1 MLFCYITSIP
11 SSMQLHDFLA
21 TKSGLPSSFSFIA
34 SKQVVW
40 ALRSIIQSPPK
51 NTPKSFS
58 QVAYFLVQSLYSFR
72 ALLHSPASPL
82 PLTRARSERSSTTTN
97 AFISVIICLRSALS
111 KPAFKRFLNLSP
123 DISLQDS
130 FLNYGF
136 FGQLPLIEI
145 KVSLNLSTNI
155 CNISDSHHLNNLR
168 GIFISF

>member
-40 ALRSIIQSPPK
+40 ALHIVVQSPPK
-51 NTPKSFS
+51 NTPFLFAFR
-58 QVAYFLVQSLYSFR
+58 VAYFRVQSLYSFR

-111 KPAFKRFLNLSP
+111 QPAFKRFLNLSP
-123 DISLQDS
+123 DISLQKIL
-130 FLNYGF
+130 FRT
-136 FGQLPLIEI
+136 
-145 KVSLNLSTNI
+145 LS
-155 CNISDSHHLNNLR
+155 
-168 GIFISF
+168 